1 MLRLSEARWPKFTS
15 VPFQCSPTH
24 AGAIWTASR
33 LLSPISSKA
42 RLGKTPQM
50 SGVEEFS
57 VSLLGSLTLR
67 TRHEAVAPWN
77 ARQSVTFL
85 HRSVTCFSMNKGL
98 MLIIKSPAKTAI
110 CTLPGF
116 WGWQTASLHSHK
128 QSVAHPALG
137 AAPGWH
143 TCHWQRGENLPK
155 MKALAVLETEL
166 WSQSPVTPRKPTF
179 KCQRERMWLLRASET
194 GKAGSNAY
202 FTSTVCLDRHK
213 SPLGYFKWVIKS

>member
-1 MLRLSEARWPKFTS
+1 
-15 VPFQCSPTH
+15 
-24 AGAIWTASR
+24 
-33 LLSPISSKA
+33 
-42 RLGKTPQM
+42 
-50 SGVEEFS
+50 
-57 VSLLGSLTLR
+57 
-67 TRHEAVAPWN
+67 
-77 ARQSVTFL
+77 
-85 HRSVTCFSMNKGL
+85 

-179 KCQRERMWLLRASET
+179 KCQKGCDSFVLLKQERQAPML
-194 GKAGSNAY
+194 
-202 FTSTVCLDRHK
+202 TSPQQFV
-213 SPLGYFKWVIKS
+213 